1 MAPAEIEALIARYM
15 DAELDKA
22 ENYRAAHRLNPDQRE
37 HMVDETI
44 YLLRETEETLARNRY
59 DRVADDVDSL
69 LKSAGLP
76 VLTHDSLDFKR
87 ACRTFLL
94 AKQDHLTQE
103 IQRWQNL
110 LYTPTHPA
118 PLAPVVPPVTAATV
132 AALKSPLFSIMAKKY
147 LVDSPRAR
155 RTADQVRVEL
165 EKFLKAIGG
174 DCPIATITK
183 QHGRAYKEDLLQAR
197 GLTRATVAKHL
208 HTLSGLFT

>member
-22 ENYRAAHRLNPDQRE
+22 ENYRVAHRLNTDQRE

-44 YLLRETEETLARNRY
+44 DHLKETEETLACNRY
-59 DRVADDVDSL
+59 DRVAGDVDSL

-110 LYTPTHPA
+110 LYS
-118 PLAPVVPPVTAATV
+118 PVASCPRGAARQEESN
-132 AALKSPLFSIMAKKY
+132 ALCHRQEIPH
-147 LVDSPRAR
+147 R
-155 RTADQVRVEL
+155 
-165 EKFLKAIGG
+165 
-174 DCPIATITK
+174 
-183 QHGRAYKEDLLQAR
+183 
-197 GLTRATVAKHL
+197 
-208 HTLSGLFT
+208 